1 MHQPL
6 VSLIMP
12 VFNHEK
18 FLDRS
23 IGSIVNQNYNNWE
36 LIVID
41 DGSTDSSPKIISE
54 FNDPRI
60 SYYHQENQ
68 GVLNLAK
75 TINKGL
81 NQALGEFVTMVPSD
95 DSWPEDRLEIQVD
108 AMKDKEIVL
117 SFGHMNLIDEED
129 RIIGKSDPMQFSNN
143 LENFNIGS
151 ILQDLLKENFIGEP
165 SVLIRTKYLK
175 EIGGYIQP
183 LGMLA
188 EDYPTMLEL
197 AKRGKFKFI
206 DKCLA
211 NYRFHGSQMTNLH
224 IVDMKE
230 KDREYVLDF
239 YSELSDELKEVSKLT
254 NEDLKVHW
262 GEKVARSYFSLGR
275 RLAYKNRADE
285 SKQAFKK
292 AFTKSKKFKLRS
304 MAFLGLLSVVI
315 GLNVEWMRVFSGNS
329 VSLSINEKGN

>member
-1 MHQPL
+1 MNKPL

-18 FLDRS
+18 FLGRS

-36 LIVID
+36 LIIID
-41 DGSTDSSPKIISE
+41 DGSTDSSSKIINE
-54 FNDPRI
+54 FSDPRI

-81 NQALGEFVTMVPSD
+81 DHAQGEFVTMVPSD
-95 DSWPEDRLEIQVD
+95 DSWPEERLEIQVD
-108 AMKDKEIVL
+108 VMKDKEIIL
-117 SFGHMNLIDEED
+117 SFGLMNFIDEKD
-129 RIIGKSDPMQFSNN
+129 KIIGKSDPTQFSNN
-143 LENFNIGS
+143 LENFPVGS
-151 ILQDLLKENFIGEP
+151 ILKDLLKENFIGEP
-165 SVLIRTKYLK
+165 SVLIRTEYLN

-206 DKCLA
+206 NKCLA

-230 KDREYVLDF
+230 KDKEYVLDF
-239 YSELSDELKEVSKLT
+239 YSKLSHELKEVSKLR
-254 NEDLKVHW
+254 NGDLLAHW
-262 GEKVARSYFSLGR
+262 DEKVARSYFSLGR
-275 RLAYKNRADE
+275 RLAYKNKVDE
-285 SKQAFKK
+285 SKQAFKT
-292 AFTKSKKFKLRS
+292 ALTKSKKFKLRTMS
-304 MAFLGLLSVVI
+304 FLGLLSVVL
-315 GLNVEWMRVFSGNS
+315 GLNIEWMRIFSGNS
-329 VSLSINEKGN
+329 VSLSINE